1 MLYEYN
7 IAKNF
12 DFVKILDYSLQKP
25 QAENTIPVHK
35 MPRQK
40 QNALS
45 GHCLLVKIRQ
55 PMRLFGYTTLCQ
67 NQTPSLDLLSISL
80 SVKLWVAV

>member
-1 MLYEYN
+1 MLHKYN
-7 IAKNF
+7 IAKNS
-12 DFVKILDYSLQKP
+12 DFVKIFDYSLQKP
-25 QAENTIPVHK
+25 QAENIKFHK

-45 GHCLLVKIRQ
+45 GHCLLIEIRQ
-55 PMRLFGYTTLCQ
+55 PMRFFGYTTLCQ